1 MVLKFESEILDTEDA
16 RGKFFHV
23 CQGRV
28 QEVPLAIPQEG
39 APDECPVCEIDLDY
53 EDFFLAQQRGWA

>member
-16 RGKFFHV
+16 RGKFYHV

-28 QEVPLAIPQEG
+28 QEVP
-39 APDECPVCEIDLDY
+39 
-53 EDFFLAQQRGWA
+53 

>member
-16 RGKFFHV
+16 RGTFFHV

-39 APDECPVCEIDLDY
+39 APYECPVCEIDLDY